1 MNIPPSRPSLSP
13 RTLKVINS
21 LSLLAIVLYALWFT
35 TSFQIRHQSL
45 EVSRL
50 IDYGLNYEQSLVVE
64 KALAYPSW
72 PRGFL
77 YPPPN
82 VILRLGLGQIGLKV
96 SAILWM
102 GLLIAATLAC
112 LEALLYL
119 LGLSRHPVKYGM
131 AFLALCSV
139 EYFIEWDLRA
149 LNGNMI
155 YLASLLGALICSYKA
170 WPRAAGFLLAGSIV
184 LKVYS
189 VVFLPYFLIKR
200 QYRLC
205 LAALLWLGFFFVVL
219 PGTYFGPGNARAVT
233 ENWITTVLRS
243 SDSLSLP
250 FEYPAYLTSLHKTLL
265 ILLNEKGGK
274 GLHNV
279 MNLGEEQVFGLT
291 RWGQGVWFLLV
302 AFYFLSTLRKSSE
315 LHHGQTLMMDA
326 GALTLLVLPFSPA
339 LQPHHG
345 VVMLIPA
352 LMLVS
357 MSFDP
362 TAPSALR
369 WTSAAILLAGYVEL
383 QFGPSLAI
391 RGLGMMICIVLYMS
405 ALILIRT
412 TLPHRPTPVEASRAI
427 ESSPCPPVRMETT
440 ASPGMG

>member
-1 MNIPPSRPSLSP
+1 MNMPTASRPSLCP
-13 RTLKVINS
+13 RKLKVINS
-21 LSLLAIVLYALWFT
+21 LSLLAIVLYTLWFT

-119 LGLSRHPVKYGM
+119 LGRSRHPAKYVM

-155 YLASLLGALICSYKA
+155 YLASLLGALICFCKA
-170 WPRAAGFLLAGSIV
+170 RPHAAGVLLAGSIV

-205 LAALLWLGFFFVVL
+205 FLTLLWLGFFFVVL
-219 PGTYFGPGNARAVT
+219 PGTYFGPSNAWVVT
-233 ENWITTVLRS
+233 ENWVTTVLRS

-291 RWGQGVWFLLV
+291 RWGQGIWILFV
-302 AFYFLSTLRKSSE
+302 AAYFLSTLRTSSD
-315 LHHGQTLMMDA
+315 LHHGKTLMMDA
-326 GALTLLVLPFSPA
+326 GALTLLILPFSPA

-357 MSFDP
+357 ISFDH
-362 TAPSALR
+362 TVSSALR

-391 RGLGMMICIVLYMS
+391 RGLGMMICIILYMS
-405 ALILIRT
+405 ALILLRT
-412 TLPHRPTPVEASRAI
+412 TLPHSPVPAESNRAI
-427 ESSPCPPVRMETT
+427 ESSPY
-440 ASPGMG
+440 S

>member
-1 MNIPPSRPSLSP
+1 VPLPSLNP
-13 RTLKVINS
+13 RRLRMLNA
-21 LSLLAIVLYALWFT
+21 LSLLALVLYTLWFT

-45 EVSRL
+45 DVRRL

-72 PRGFL
+72 SRGFL

-119 LGLSRHPVKYGM
+119 LGLSRHPAKYVM

-155 YLASLLGALICSYKA
+155 YLASLLGALLGAHKSR
-170 WPRAAGFLLAGSIV
+170 PRAAGLLLASSIV

-189 VVFLPYFLIKR
+189 LVFLPYFLIKR

-205 LAALLWLGFFFVVL
+205 LATLLWLGVFFVVL
-219 PGTYFGPGNARAVT
+219 PGAYFGPSHAWAVT
-233 ENWITTVLRS
+233 ENWLTTVLRS

-265 ILLNEKGGK
+265 ILLNEKGGQ

-279 MNLGEEQVFGLT
+279 MDLGEDQVFGLT
-291 RWGQGVWFLLV
+291 RWGQAVWLLFV
-302 AFYFLSTLRKSSE
+302 AVYFLSALRTSSD
-315 LHHGQTLMMDA
+315 LHRGKTLMMDA
-326 GALTLLVLPFSPA
+326 GALTLLILPFSPA

-352 LMLVS
+352 LLLVS
-357 MSFDP
+357 MSFDAAVP
-362 TAPSALR
+362 PALR
-369 WTSAAILLAGYVEL
+369 RTSAAILLAGYIEL

-405 ALILIRT
+405 ALILLRT
-412 TLPHRPTPVEASRAI
+412 TLPHRPAPTEATGAI
-427 ESSPCPPVRMETT
+427 EPEPPSPLRLDTSASST
-440 ASPGMG
+440 

>member
-1 MNIPPSRPSLSP
+1 MNVPTASLPALSP
-13 RTLKVINS
+13 RQLKTLNS

-64 KALAYPSW
+64 KQLAYPPW

-82 VILRLGLGQIGLKV
+82 VMLRLGLGQIGLKV

-119 LGLSRHPVKYGM
+119 LGLSAHPAKYVM
-131 AFLALCSV
+131 ALLALCAT
-139 EYFIEWDLRA
+139 EYFLEWDLRA

-155 YLASLLGALICSYKA
+155 YLASLLGALILFHRSR
-170 WPRAAGFLLAGSIV
+170 PHAAGFLLAGSVV

-189 VVFLPYFLIKR
+189 IIFLPYFLAKR

-205 LAALLWLGFFFVVL
+205 LAATLWLVFFFVVL
-219 PGTYFGPGNARAVT
+219 TGTYFGPDNARTLT
-233 ENWITTVLRS
+233 ENWLTTVLS
-243 SDSLSLP
+243 SGTSLSLP
-250 FEYPAYLTSLHKTLL
+250 FEYPAYLTSWHKTLL
-265 ILLNEKGGK
+265 ILLNERGGK
-274 GLHNV
+274 GIHNV
-279 MNLGEEQVFGLT
+279 MNLGEEQVFAIT
-291 RWGQGVWFLLV
+291 RWTQGLWLMLV
-302 AFYFLSTLRKSSE
+302 AAYFAFHFRKPATLPN
-315 LHHGQTLMMDA
+315 GTTLLMDA
-326 GALTLLVLPFSPA
+326 GVLTLLVLPFSPA

-352 LMLVS
+352 LLLVS
-357 MSFDP
+357 LVFDAAVP
-362 TAPSALR
+362 PALR
-369 WTSAAILLAGYVEL
+369 WTSATILLAGYVEL

-391 RGLGMMICIVLYMS
+391 RGVGMTFCIVLYMS
-405 ALILIRT
+405 ALLLIRT
-412 TLPHRPTPVEASRAI
+412 TLSHRPAPAETHSLIEPPSRL
-427 ESSPCPPVRMETT
+427 R
-440 ASPGMG
+440 

>member
-1 MNIPPSRPSLSP
+1 MNVPIASLPALSP
-13 RTLKVINS
+13 RKLRTLNT

-119 LGLSRHPVKYGM
+119 LGLSRHPAKYVM

-155 YLASLLGALICSYKA
+155 YLASLLGALICSYKSR
-170 WPRAAGFLLAGSIV
+170 PRAAGFLLAGSIV

-189 VVFLPYFLIKR
+189 IVFLPYFLIKR

-205 LAALLWLGFFFVVL
+205 LATLLWLGFFFVVL
-219 PGTYFGPGNARAVT
+219 PGTYFGPDNAWVVT
-233 ENWITTVLRS
+233 ENWVTTVLRS

-291 RWGQGVWFLLV
+291 RWGQGIWLLLV
-302 AFYFLSTLRKSSE
+302 AFYFFVAAREPSSD
-315 LHHGQTLMMDA
+315 LHPEKTLMLDA
-326 GALTLLVLPFSPA
+326 GALTLLILPFSPA

-357 MSFDP
+357 MSFDSTVSP
-362 TAPSALR
+362 ALR

-412 TLPHRPTPVEASRAI
+412 TLPHRPAPAETHSLIEPPSRL
-427 ESSPCPPVRMETT
+427 R
-440 ASPGMG
+440 

>member
-1 MNIPPSRPSLSP
+1 MNVPTASLSALSP
-13 RTLKVINS
+13 RKLKALNS

-64 KALAYPSW
+64 KALAYPAW

-102 GLLIAATLAC
+102 GLLIASTLAC

-119 LGLSRHPVKYGM
+119 LGLSRHPAKYVM

-155 YLASLLGALICSYKA
+155 YLASLLGALTCSYKA
-170 WPRAAGFLLAGSIV
+170 RPRAAGFLLAGSIV

-205 LAALLWLGFFFVVL
+205 LATLLWLGFFFVVL
-219 PGTYFGPGNARAVT
+219 PGTYFGPDNAWVVT
-233 ENWITTVLRS
+233 ENWVTTVLRS

-265 ILLNEKGGK
+265 ILLNERGGK

-279 MNLGEEQVFGLT
+279 MNLGEDEVFGLT
-291 RWGQGVWFLLV
+291 RWGQGIWLLLV
-302 AFYFLSTLRKSSE
+302 AFYFLSTLRKPSD
-315 LHHGQTLMMDA
+315 LHHGKTLMMDA
-326 GALTLLVLPFSPA
+326 GALTLLILPFSPA

-352 LMLVS
+352 VMLVS
-357 MSFDP
+357 MSFDSTVP
-362 TAPSALR
+362 PALR

-412 TLPHRPTPVEASRAI
+412 TLPHRPAPVETHSLIEPPSRL
-427 ESSPCPPVRMETT
+427 R
-440 ASPGMG
+440 